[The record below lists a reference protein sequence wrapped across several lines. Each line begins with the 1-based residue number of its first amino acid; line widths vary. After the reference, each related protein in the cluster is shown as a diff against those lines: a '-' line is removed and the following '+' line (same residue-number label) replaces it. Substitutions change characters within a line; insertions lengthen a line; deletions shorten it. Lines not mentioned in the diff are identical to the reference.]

1 MRQPHSLL
9 CTVMYVIISFMKIHG
24 NTIRVIAI
32 VVGIVALLGGAFAV
46 ATYVESKLEAKP
58 VGAGDALSRTEINVA
73 NEDRQKVLDDSNAV
87 PTIKYNGHN
96 YAYNEN
102 LEVLLI
108 MGVDDRDIID
118 YSERGGD
125 ARNDACVDLILVA
138 VFDKEKKTY
147 NLLQINRDTMVDM
160 MAYDFFGTY
169 RGLVKGQIS
178 LSHTYR
184 SGLEDSCEDTRFAV
198 SRFLYDVEISNYFCL
213 TMDAIPIIND
223 SVGGVTVTIE
233 DDFSNID
240 PSLVMGE
247 TITLQG
253 SQAESYVR
261 GRRAMGN
268 DPTNINRMARQRNY
282 MTTLLPV
289 LGKKTAS
296 SNSFALDLF
305 DKLSPYMVTDCS
317 VDQLTSY
324 IQQFSGYTLEDIVT
338 PDGKSVDGANF
349 KEFYVNE
356 SSLKSI
362 VIDLFYVQ
370 QD

>member
-1 MRQPHSLL
+1 MKNNGN
-9 CTVMYVIISFMKIHG
+9 IIK
-24 NTIRVIAI
+24 VIAI
-32 VVGIVALLGGAFAV
+32 VVGIIALLGGAFV
-46 ATYVESKLEAKP
+46 IATIVESKLQAAPE
-58 VGAGDALSRTEINVA
+58 GAGDALSRTEVDAA
-73 NEDRQKVLDDSNAV
+73 NKEKQQVLDDSNAAS
-87 PTIKYNGHN
+87 TINYNGHT

-108 MGVDDRDIID
+108 MGVDDRELLD
-118 YSERGGD
+118 YSQDGGS
-125 ARNDACVDLILVA
+125 RNDSLVDLILVA
-138 VFDKEKKTY
+138 VFNKETKTY

-160 MAYDFFGTY
+160 MAYDYFGTY
-169 RGLVKGQIS
+169 RGLTKGQIA

-213 TMDAIPIIND
+213 TMDSIPIIND

-233 DDFSNID
+233 DDFSNLD
-240 PSLVMGE
+240 PTLVMGE
-247 TITLQG
+247 TVTLQG
-253 SQAESYVR
+253 KQAEYYVR
-261 GRRAMGN
+261 NRLELGN
-268 DPTNINRMARQRNY
+268 DQSNLNRMARQRNY
-282 MTTLLPV
+282 MTLLLPV
-289 LGKKTAS
+289 LGQKTAQ

-317 VDQLTSY
+317 VDQLTNY
-324 IQQFSGYTLEDIVT
+324 IQQFSGYTLENIVT
-338 PDGKSVDGANF
+338 PDGKAVDGENF

-362 VIDLFYVQ
+362 VIDLFYEQ

>member
-1 MRQPHSLL
+1 MKNNGN
-9 CTVMYVIISFMKIHG
+9 IIK
-24 NTIRVIAI
+24 VIAI
-32 VVGIVALLGGAFAV
+32 VVGLIVLLGGAFV
-46 ATYVESKLEAKP
+46 IATIVESKLQAAPE
-58 VGAGDALSRTEINVA
+58 GAGDALSRTEVDAA
-73 NEDRQKVLDDSNAV
+73 NKEKQQVLDDSNAV
-87 PTIKYNGHN
+87 PTINYNGHT

-108 MGVDDRDIID
+108 MGVDDRELLD
-118 YSERGGD
+118 YSQDGGS
-125 ARNDACVDLILVA
+125 RNDSLVDLILVA
-138 VFDKEKKTY
+138 VFNKETKTY

-160 MAYDFFGTY
+160 MAYDYFGTY
-169 RGLVKGQIS
+169 RGLTKGQIA

-198 SRFLYDVEISNYFCL
+198 SRFLYDVEISNYFCV

-233 DDFSNID
+233 DDFSDID
-240 PSLVMGE
+240 PTLVMGE
-247 TITLQG
+247 TVTLQG

-261 GRRAMGN
+261 GRRSMGN
-268 DPTNINRMARQRNY
+268 DQSNLNRMSRQRTY
-282 MTTLLPV
+282 MTALLPV
-289 LGKKTAS
+289 LGQKTAK

-317 VDQLTSY
+317 VDQLTNY
-324 IQQFSGYTLEDIVT
+324 ISQFSGYTLENIVT
-338 PDGKSVDGANF
+338 PEGKAVDGEQF

-362 VIDLFYVQ
+362 VIDLFYEQ

>member
-1 MRQPHSLL
+1 
-9 CTVMYVIISFMKIHG
+9 MKIDG
-24 NTIRVIAI
+24 NIIKVIAI
-32 VVGIVALLGGAFAV
+32 VAGIIVLLGGAFV
-46 ATYVESKLEAKP
+46 IATIVENKLETKP
-58 VGAGDALSRTEINVA
+58 EGAGDALSRTEINVA
-73 NEDRQKVLDDSNAV
+73 NSDRQQVLDNSNAV
-87 PTIKYNGHN
+87 PTINYNGHT

-108 MGVDDRDIID
+108 MGVDDREVID

-125 ARNDACVDLILVA
+125 ARNDSQVDLILVA
-138 VFDKEKKTY
+138 VFNKEKQTY

-169 RGLVKGQIS
+169 RGLTKAQIA

-233 DDFSNID
+233 DDFSNVD

-261 GRRAMGN
+261 NRMKMVN
-268 DPTNINRMARQRNY
+268 DPTNMNRMVRQRNY
-282 MTTLLPV
+282 MSALLPV
-289 LGKKTAS
+289 LGQKTAS
-296 SNSFALDLF
+296 SHSFALDLF

-324 IQQFSGYTLEDIVT
+324 IEQFSGYTLENIVT
-338 PDGKSVDGANF
+338 PDGKNVDGEQF

-362 VIDLFYVQ
+362 VIDLFYEQ